1 MYMRLNKFMLVLAAA
16 AFFSGCNQGEE
27 ELLEPKVFFEDSELR
42 IEVNDETSLTYDF
55 QARVSAIVGQAV
67 NLTYEFG
74 DASMVEAYNAKN
86 GTAYEAFDLS
96 KATFDTGIANILP
109 GQVYSTK
116 VRVSLDGLSDI
127 EEGKFYVLPIRIA
140 SSSFPIIDGI
150 DIMYLILTKP
160 VRITTVT
167 NFSGSYIRV
176 PIPAGRVYKSVTY
189 EALINMS
196 YMGSNNTVMGT
207 EGVLILRIGDTAL
220 PDAHND
226 WLQIAGTKQYHS
238 TNAFVT
244 DTWYH
249 VAFTYDQPSGLT
261 ALYINGVK
269 AAESTWDTPEF
280 ATLGESAGGFFIGKV
295 AGFMWGE
302 RPFYGSMSEV
312 RLWSVAR
319 TENQIRQNMINV
331 DPASEGLDFY
341 YKLDGTDQF
350 KGEDNLWYVRDV
362 SGNELHGLAN
372 GGNYELTTKHLATPL
387 AIN

>member
-16 AFFSGCNQGEE
+16 ALFVGCNPGEE
-27 ELLEPKVFFEDSELR
+27 ELLEPKVFFEDTELR
-42 IEVNDETSLTYDF
+42 IEVNGETSLTYDL
-55 QARVSAIVGQAV
+55 QARLSTMVGQAV
-67 NLTYEFG
+67 SLTYEFG
-74 DASMVEAYNAKN
+74 DNTMVEAYNAKN
-86 GTAYEAFDLS
+86 GTTYEALDLS
-96 KATFDTGIANILP
+96 KASFDTGIANILP
-109 GQVYSTK
+109 GQLYASK
-116 VRVSLDGLSDI
+116 VQVSLNELSDI
-127 EEGKFYVLPIRIA
+127 EDGKFYVLPVRIT
-140 SSSFPIIDGI
+140 SCSLPVIDGI
-150 DIMYLILTKP
+150 DVMYLILTKP

-167 NFSGSYIRV
+167 NFSSSYIRV

-196 YMGSNNTVMGT
+196 YMGSNNTIMGT

-226 WLQIAGTKQYHS
+226 WLQIAGTKQFHS

-244 DTWYH
+244 NTWYH

-280 ATLGESAGGFFIGKV
+280 TTLGDSGGGFFIGKV

-331 DPASEGLDFY
+331 DPESEGLDFY
-341 YKLDGTDQF
+341 YKLNGTDQF
-350 KGEDNLWYVRDV
+350 KGDDNLWYVRDM
-362 SGNELHGLAN
+362 SGNELHGLVN
-372 GGNYELTTKHLATPL
+372 GGSYSLNTSQLDTPV